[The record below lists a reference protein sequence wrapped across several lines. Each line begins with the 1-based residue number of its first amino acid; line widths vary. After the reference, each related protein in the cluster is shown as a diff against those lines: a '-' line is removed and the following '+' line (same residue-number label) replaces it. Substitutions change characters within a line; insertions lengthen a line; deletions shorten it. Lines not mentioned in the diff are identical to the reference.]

1 MAVARTRKPADK
13 KASAPAKK
21 PRSVRAQVG
30 RDEWEARVDLAACY
44 RLMAE
49 FGMTEMVA
57 NHISARVPGRHDE
70 FLINPTGRLYEE
82 MTASSMIKVEID
94 GNVLFNASEY
104 DVNRAGYVIHSAVHG
119 ALPDVDCVIHTH
131 TLAGMAVSAMD
142 KGTMPIA
149 QSSMRFAEIAYHDY
163 EGPALNLDE
172 RARLVA
178 DLGDREAMVLRN
190 HGLLTVGTSIPECFN
205 SMFRLERACQLQVM
219 ALSCNAEI
227 RLPPDEVVRLTQ
239 HSYQPTTRRRWG
251 LMEWPALLRKLDRID
266 PSFRH

>member
-1 MAVARTRKPADK
+1 MN
-13 KASAPAKK
+13 APAIKINK
-21 PRSVRAQVG
+21 PVREQVSKE
-30 RDEWEARVDLAACY
+30 EWEARVNLAACY

-49 FGMTEMVA
+49 YGMIEMVA
-57 NHISARVPGRHDE
+57 NHISVRVPGTHNE
-70 FLINPTGRLYEE
+70 FLINPYGMLYEE
-82 MTASSMIKVEID
+82 MTASSMIKVDID

-142 KGTMPIA
+142 KGIMPIA
-149 QSSMRFAEIAYHDY
+149 QSSMRFTEIAYHDY